1 MIRAYRVAGLRCG
14 HCVEILQ
21 RDLGRIPGVRR
32 VHVVPAEQQ
41 LSVDFNPYFTRPS
54 ALVAAMR
61 DAGFH
66 PCELPLREETVED
79 WLRDLAAEAGSEV
92 PGAEPDAE
100 APE

>member
-1 MIRAYRVAGLRCG
+1 MIRAYKVAGLRCG

-21 RDLGRIPGVRR
+21 RDLQRIPGVRR
-32 VHVVPAEQQ
+32 VSVWPAEQR
-41 LSVDFNPYFTRPS
+41 LSVDFNPYFTRPT

-66 PCELPLREETVED
+66 PCEVPAPEETLAD
-79 WLRDLAAEAGSEV
+79 WARELGAEAAPE
-92 PGAEPDAE
+92 AE